1 MAELVA
7 SAPPDATAPGRPAI
21 AWLGKAAVAALFVA
35 FLWVSWNLYALGE
48 AVLAGLVL
56 AASVGFAIIFGTRRF
71 YSTRFIYPG
80 IVAIAFFVAFPV
92 VYTVVLGFTNFSSLN
107 LLTFER
113 AQGVIMQARTID
125 KATER
130 PFALTRDGA
139 AYRVFLPE
147 GEGGG
152 GLLSDPVPLDGN
164 PITVPANP
172 VDAAPEAMA
181 MRDVVPLRNA
191 LALVSVTLPD
201 GVTLQ
206 QSGLRTF
213 ASVAPAWRLED
224 DGRLVSVADGSVL
237 TPDQSTGFYI
247 NEAGEKVTPG
257 WRVNVGLANFQRI
270 FTSQGIREPM
280 LNIFIW
286 TLVFATLSVTLTFA
300 LGVLVAVIL
309 QWPHLRGK
317 AFYRLMLILPYA
329 VPAFISILIFKG
341 LFNQNFGEINM
352 LLEALFGVRPDWN
365 TNPLMARLMIVLVNL
380 WLGYPYMMLLAMGF
394 LQSVPEDHKKAA
406 ALEGASPFRVFFTI
420 TLPQI
425 IPPFLPLL
433 IASFAFNFNN
443 LVLILLLTRGAPDMP
458 GTIIPA
464 GQTDILGSFIYRIG
478 FVDSGQQFGLSGA
491 ITFIIFVLVA
501 VIAYSNFVVMRRV
514 AGGVR

>member
-1 MAELVA
+1 MAELA
-7 SAPPDATAPGRPAI
+7 ANAPPEAAAPMPV
-21 AWLGKAAVAALFVA
+21 LGWVGKLVVAALFLGM
-35 FLWVSWNLYALGE
+35 LWISWSLYLVGE
-48 AVLAGLVL
+48 AVLAALIL
-56 AASVGFAIIFGTRRF
+56 AAAVGFALIFGSRRF
-71 YSTRFIYPG
+71 YATRFIYPG
-80 IVAIAFFVAFPV
+80 IVAITLFVAFPV
-92 VYTVVLGFTNFSSLN
+92 IYTVVLGFTNYSSLN

-113 AQGVIMQARTID
+113 ARGVIMQARTID

-130 PFALTRDGA
+130 PFALARDGA

-152 GLLSDPVPLDGN
+152 GFLSEPVPLDGAA
-164 PITVPANP
+164 ITVPAAP
-172 VDAAPEAMA
+172 VDTAPETME

-191 LALVSVTLPD
+191 LGLVSVTLPD

-224 DGRLVSVADGSVL
+224 DGRLISVADGRVL
-237 TPDQSTGFYI
+237 TPDQSIGFYVD
-247 NEAGEKVTPG
+247 ETGQALTPG

-270 FTSQGIREPM
+270 FTSEGIRQPM
-280 LNIFIW
+280 LSIFVW
-286 TLVFATLSVTLTFA
+286 TLVFATLSVLLTFA
-300 LGVLVAVIL
+300 LGVLLAVIL
-309 QWPHLRGK
+309 QWPHLRFK

-365 TNPLMARLMIVLVNL
+365 TDAFMARTMILLVNV

-406 ALEGASPFRVFFTI
+406 ALEGASSFRVFFTI

-478 FVDSGQQFGLSGA
+478 FIDSGQQFGLSGA
-491 ITFIIFVLVA
+491 ITFIIFVIVA
-501 VIAYSNFVVMRRV
+501 AIAYGNFVVMRRV

>member
-7 SAPPDATAPGRPAI
+7 PAPPVAAVERPPVL
-21 AWLGKAAVAALFVA
+21 AWLGKLVVALLFVGM
-35 FLWVSWNLYALGE
+35 LWVAWSLYIVGE
-48 AVLAGLVL
+48 AVLAALILVS
-56 AASVGFAIIFGTRRF
+56 AVGFALIFGTRRF

-80 IVAIAFFVAFPV
+80 IVAIALFVAFPV
-92 VYTVVLGFTNFSSLN
+92 VYTVVLGFTNYSSLN
-107 LLTFER
+107 LLTYER
-113 AQGVIMQARTID
+113 ALGVIMQARTVD
-125 KATER
+125 AATER
-130 PFALTRDGA
+130 PFGLVQDGA
-139 AYRVFLPE
+139 AYRIFLPE
-147 GEGGG
+147 GEGGF
-152 GLLSDPVPLDGN
+152 LSDPVPLDGN
-164 PITVPANP
+164 PVTVAASP
-172 VDAAPEAMA
+172 VDSAPETMA
-181 MRDVVPLRNA
+181 MRDVVPLRKA
-191 LALVSVTLPD
+191 LGLVSVTLPD
-201 GVTLQ
+201 GATLQ

-213 ASVAPAWRLED
+213 ASVTPAWRLQED
-224 DGRLVSVADGSVL
+224 GSLVSVADGRVL
-237 TPDQSTGFYI
+237 RPDSSTGHYVD
-247 NEAGEKVTPG
+247 EAGQKITPG

-270 FTSQGIREPM
+270 FTSEGIREPM
-280 LNIFIW
+280 LTIFIW
-286 TLVFATLSVTLTFA
+286 TLIFATLSVTLTFG
-300 LGVLVAVIL
+300 LGVLLAVIL

-352 LLEALFGVRPDWN
+352 LLEALFGARPDWN
-365 TNPLMARLMIVLVNL
+365 TNPLMARLMVVLVNL

-394 LQSVPEDHKKAA
+394 LQSVPEDHKQAA

-458 GTIIPA
+458 GTLIPA

-491 ITFIIFVLVA
+491 ITFIIFVIVA

>member
-7 SAPPDATAPGRPAI
+7 PAPAVAVAERPPVL
-21 AWLGKAAVAALFVA
+21 AWLGKLVVALLFVGM
-35 FLWVSWNLYALGE
+35 LWVAWSLYIVGE
-48 AVLAGLVL
+48 AVLAALIL
-56 AASVGFAIIFGTRRF
+56 ASAVGFALIFGTRRF

-80 IVAIAFFVAFPV
+80 IVAIALFVAFPV
-92 VYTVVLGFTNFSSLN
+92 VYTVVLGFTNYSSLN
-107 LLTFER
+107 LLTYER
-113 AQGVIMQARTID
+113 ALGVIMQARTVD
-125 KATER
+125 AATER
-130 PFALTRDGA
+130 PFGLVQDGA
-139 AYRVFLPE
+139 AYRIFLPE
-147 GEGGG
+147 GEG

-164 PITVPANP
+164 PVTVAASP
-172 VDAAPEAMA
+172 VDSAPETLA
-181 MRDVVPLRNA
+181 MREVVPLRKA
-191 LALVSVTLPD
+191 LGLVSVTLPD

-213 ASVAPAWRLED
+213 ASVTPAWRLQD
-224 DGRLVSVADGSVL
+224 DGSLVSVADGRVL
-237 TPDQSTGFYI
+237 RPDSSTGHYVDETGQKI
-247 NEAGEKVTPG
+247 TPG

-280 LNIFIW
+280 LAIFIW
-286 TLVFATLSVTLTFA
+286 TLVFATLSVTLTFG
-300 LGVLVAVIL
+300 LGVLLAVIL

-365 TNPLMARLMIVLVNL
+365 TNPFMARLMVVLVNL

-458 GTIIPA
+458 GTLIPA

-478 FVDSGQQFGLSGA
+478 FIDSGQQFGLSGA
-491 ITFIIFVLVA
+491 ITFIIFVIVA

>member
-7 SAPPDATAPGRPAI
+7 SVPPEAADRRSVIG
-21 AWLGKAAVAALFVA
+21 WLGKLVVALLFAAL
-35 FLWVSWNLYALGE
+35 LWVSWNLYALGE
-48 AVLAGLVL
+48 AVLAALMLV
-56 AASVGFAIIFGTRRF
+56 AAVGFAIVFGTRRF

-152 GLLSDPVPLDGN
+152 GFLSDPVPLDGDAV
-164 PITVPANP
+164 TVPASL
-172 VDAAPEAMA
+172 VAAAPEAMA

-191 LALVSVTLPD
+191 LALVSVALPD

-213 ASVAPAWRLED
+213 ASVTPAWRLEA
-224 DGRLVSVADGSVL
+224 DGSLVSVADGTVL
-237 TPDQSTGFYI
+237 RPDQSTGFYI
-247 NEAGEKVTPG
+247 DEAGQKLTPG
-257 WRVNVGLANFQRI
+257 WRVNVGWANFQRI
-270 FTSQGIREPM
+270 FTSEGIRAPM
-280 LNIFIW
+280 LSIFIW

-300 LGVLVAVIL
+300 LGVLLAVIL

-352 LLEALFGVRPDWN
+352 LLEALFGARPDWN
-365 TNPLMARLMIVLVNL
+365 TNPFMARMMIVLVNL

-406 ALEGASPFRVFFTI
+406 ALEGASPVRVFFTI

>member
-1 MAELVA
+1 MATLVEN
-7 SAPPDATAPGRPAI
+7 APPEAAARWTGI
-21 AWLGKAAVAALFVA
+21 TWLGKLIVAVLFVGM
-35 FLWVSWNLYALGE
+35 LWVTWSLYVVGE
-48 AVLAGLVL
+48 IVL
-56 AASVGFAIIFGTRRF
+56 AALILATAVGFGLIFGTKRF
-71 YSTRFIYPG
+71 YATRFIFPG
-80 IVAIAFFVAFPV
+80 IVAIILFVAFPV
-92 VYTVVLGFTNFSSLN
+92 VYTVVLGFTNYSSLN

-113 AQGVIMQARTID
+113 ARGVIMQARTID

-130 PFALTRDGA
+130 PFALARDGA

-147 GEGGG
+147 GEGGF
-152 GLLSDPVPLDGN
+152 LSEPVPLDGN
-164 PITVPANP
+164 PITVPAAAIA
-172 VDAAPEAMA
+172 AAPETMV
-181 MRDVVPLRNA
+181 MRDVVPLRAA

-201 GVTLQ
+201 GTALQ

-213 ASVAPAWRLED
+213 ASVTQAWRLEP
-224 DGRLVSVADGSVL
+224 DGSLVSVDGRVL
-237 TPDQSTGFYI
+237 KPDQSRGFYVD
-247 NEAGEKVTPG
+247 EAGQTITPG
-257 WRVNVGLANFQRI
+257 WRVNVGWANFQRI
-270 FTSQGIREPM
+270 FTSEGIRAPM
-280 LNIFIW
+280 VSIFIW

-300 LGVLVAVIL
+300 LGVLLAVIL

-352 LLEALFGVRPDWN
+352 LLEAIFGARADWN
-365 TNPLMARLMIVLVNL
+365 TNPFMARLMIVLVNL

-406 ALEGASPFRVFFTI
+406 ALEGASPIRVFFTI

-443 LVLILLLTRGAPDMP
+443 LVLIILLTRGAPDMP

-491 ITFIIFVLVA
+491 ITFIIFVIVA
-501 VIAYSNFVVMRRV
+501 VIAYGNFVVARRV
-514 AGGVR
+514 TGGVR

>member
-7 SAPPDATAPGRPAI
+7 SAPPEATAPGRPAI
-21 AWLGKAAVAALFVA
+21 AWLGKLIVALLFVA
-35 FLWVSWNLYALGE
+35 LLWVSWNLYALGE

-56 AASVGFAIIFGTRRF
+56 VAAVGFAIIFGTKRF

-92 VYTVVLGFTNFSSLN
+92 VYTVVLGFTNYSSLN

-113 AQGVIMQARTID
+113 AQGVIMQARTVD

-147 GEGGG
+147 GEGGF
-152 GLLSDPVPLDGN
+152 LSDHVPLDGT
-164 PITVPANP
+164 PVTVPANP
-172 VDAAPEAMA
+172 VDSAPEAMA

-213 ASVAPAWRLED
+213 ASVTPAWRLEA
-224 DGRLVSVADGSVL
+224 DGSLVSVADGKVL
-237 TPDQSTGFYI
+237 RPDQSTGFYVDDTGQKI
-247 NEAGEKVTPG
+247 TPG
-257 WRVNVGLANFQRI
+257 WRVNVGWANFQRI
-270 FTSQGIREPM
+270 FTSEGIRAPM
-280 LNIFIW
+280 LSIFIW

-300 LGVLVAVIL
+300 LGVLLAVIL

-365 TNPLMARLMIVLVNL
+365 TNPFMARMMIVLVNL

-406 ALEGASPFRVFFTI
+406 ALEGASPLRVFFTI

-491 ITFIIFVLVA
+491 ITFIIFVIVA
-501 VIAYSNFVVMRRV
+501 AIAYSNFVVMRRV